1 MLPLGAPATSCGFL
15 LREAEAVVVTAV
27 ARRWG
32 RAGSLRVCDEVRD
45 AGVVDGIVAAVGVRL
60 LAVSLLLLL
69 WWLVGCRRLACTEP
83 GDERG
88 AVVRR
93 RGRGVSV
100 VTLRRVRVLNPGGN
114 LGRVEGSGPA
124 VSVSTASVVSI
135 SRGAMRNSRSSA
147 FARVGGAR
155 GVFISKRRGFNAR
168 ACSI

>member
-1 MLPLGAPATSCGFL
+1 M
-15 LREAEAVVVTAV
+15 
-27 ARRWG
+27 
-32 RAGSLRVCDEVRD
+32 CDEVRD

-60 LAVSLLLLL
+60 LAVRLLLLL
-69 WWLVGCRRLACTEP
+69 VRCRRLACTEP

-135 SRGAMRNSRSSA
+135 SRGAMRNSRLSV

-155 GVFISKRRGFNAR
+155 GVFISK
-168 ACSI
+168 

>member
-1 MLPLGAPATSCGFL
+1 M
-15 LREAEAVVVTAV
+15 
-27 ARRWG
+27 
-32 RAGSLRVCDEVRD
+32 CDEVRD

-60 LAVSLLLLL
+60 LAVRLLLLL
-69 WWLVGCRRLACTEP
+69 WLWLLVGCRRLACTEA

-155 GVFISKRRGFNAR
+155 GVFISK
-168 ACSI
+168 

>member
-1 MLPLGAPATSCGFL
+1 
-15 LREAEAVVVTAV
+15 
-27 ARRWG
+27 
-32 RAGSLRVCDEVRD
+32 VCDEVRY

-69 WWLVGCRRLACTEP
+69 LWLVRCRRLACTEP

-93 RGRGVSV
+93 RGRGISV

-155 GVFISKRRGFNAR
+155 GVFISKRRGFNPR
-168 ACSI
+168 ACSISAVMMTHLGVTLAGRRRVRVGVLLGHGEIPVGRFF

>member
-1 MLPLGAPATSCGFL
+1 M
-15 LREAEAVVVTAV
+15 
-27 ARRWG
+27 
-32 RAGSLRVCDEVRD
+32 CDEVRD

-69 WWLVGCRRLACTEP
+69 LWLVGCRRLACTEA

>member
-1 MLPLGAPATSCGFL
+1 M
-15 LREAEAVVVTAV
+15 
-27 ARRWG
+27 
-32 RAGSLRVCDEVRD
+32 CDEVRY

-60 LAVSLLLLL
+60 LAVRLLLLL
-69 WWLVGCRRLACTEP
+69 WLLVGCRRLACTEP